1 MTLQE
6 KLNDLNSMILKG
18 EILESM
24 DKYYHADCV
33 VIEKNDVV
41 AKGFEQAKERESA
54 IFEGVEAWLE
64 SEIKS
69 IAVGENVTMTEW
81 HFEYKHKDLGHKKF
95 DQVAVHIGK
104 TERSL
109 ATDSTHYTE
118 LIFPAGRHL

>member
-18 EILESM
+18 ELLESM

-41 AKGFEQAKERESA
+41 AKGLVQAKERESA
-54 IFEGVEAWLE
+54 IFEGVEAWLA

-69 IAVGENVTMTEW
+69 TAVGENVTMTEW

-95 DQVAVHIGK
+95 DQVAVQHWQDEKIISD
-104 TERSL
+104 RFYAL
-109 ATDSTHYTE
+109 Y
-118 LIFPAGRHL
+118 